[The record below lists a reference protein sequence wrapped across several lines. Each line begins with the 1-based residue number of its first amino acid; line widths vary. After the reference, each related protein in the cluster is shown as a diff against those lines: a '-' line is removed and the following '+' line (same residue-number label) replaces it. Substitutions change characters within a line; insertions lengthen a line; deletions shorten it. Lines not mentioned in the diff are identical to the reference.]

1 MQKYLIEFKKPSRL
15 VLSSANDVTSLIVN
29 TPGSSKGCVE
39 TIGAVIDVLPHAV
52 TLLVDNYDPHPSG
65 EGQGHGHGHR

>member
-1 MQKYLIEFKKPSRL
+1 MRLINPLGRLSRGVAGTL
-15 VLSSANDVTSLIVN
+15 GTSLIVN

-52 TLLVDNYDPHPSG
+52 TLLVDSYDPHPSG
-65 EGQGHGHGHR
+65 EDQGHGSGHG